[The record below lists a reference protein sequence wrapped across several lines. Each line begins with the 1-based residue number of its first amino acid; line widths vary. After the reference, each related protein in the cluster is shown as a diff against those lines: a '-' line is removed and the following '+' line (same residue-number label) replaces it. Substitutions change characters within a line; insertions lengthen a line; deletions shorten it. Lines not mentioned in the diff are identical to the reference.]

1 MGNLELHFHLL
12 PGLDDGPTSI
22 VESVELARAAAAEGT
37 ETIVATPHVN
47 PRWVTDVNTLG
58 ERVTQLA
65 ERLRRERIAITV
77 LPGAELD
84 PTMAERLT
92 QRELELIAHGPPGRR
107 WLLLEAPL
115 TGLDPAFNAAGD
127 ELRARGFAVL
137 VAHPERSLRP
147 TTEDWRVLTRELAAG
162 SALQVNAWSLAGL
175 YGARVRTSGLRLLLA
190 CPGRVVI
197 ASDAHGGERKPSLEL
212 ARETL
217 AGLGVLDPARFF
229 TSLPRS
235 LLERGLHLGSLS
247 AAA

>member
-22 VESVELARAAAAEGT
+22 EESVELARAAAAEGT
-37 ETIVATPHVN
+37 DTIVATPHIN
-47 PRWVTDVNTLG
+47 PRWMTDVDALD
-58 ERVTQLA
+58 ERVAQLA
-65 ERLRRERIAITV
+65 ERLRRERVAITV

-84 PTMAERLT
+84 PTMVERLA
-92 QRELELIAHGPPGRR
+92 QRDLELIAHGPPGRR

-115 TGLDPAFNAAGD
+115 TGLEPAFNAVAD

-147 TTEDWRVLTRELAAG
+147 TTEDWRVLTHELAAG

-175 YGARVRTSGLRLLLA
+175 YGACARTSALRFLLA
-190 CPGRVVI
+190 CSGRVVI
-197 ASDAHGGERKPSLEL
+197 ASDAHGGDRKPSLEL

-217 AGLGVLDPARFF
+217 AGLGILDPARFF
-229 TSLPRS
+229 TTLPRS
-235 LLERGLHLGSLS
+235 LLEHGLHLRPLT